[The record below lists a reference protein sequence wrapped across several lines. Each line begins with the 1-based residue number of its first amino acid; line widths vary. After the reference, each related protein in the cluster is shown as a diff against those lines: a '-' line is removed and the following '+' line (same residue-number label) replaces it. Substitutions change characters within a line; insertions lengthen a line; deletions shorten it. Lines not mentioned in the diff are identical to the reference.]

1 MKKLIAILALS
12 LSFSAIAAP
21 KNEGVKI
28 AVINIQK
35 VITNIGE
42 GKSVMK
48 TLETSFKTKQ
58 KEIKAEEEAIKKLQK
73 DYQKQSSLLSD
84 KAKAKKENEIRGKI
98 AKLQQKTMEYQ
109 NNIQKQ
115 EKQLKQ
121 PILEK
126 LKPVI
131 DEVSE
136 SKNVSMTFEV
146 SSSPVVY
153 AQSQIDI
160 TEDVIKA
167 YDKKHK

>member
-1 MKKLIAILALS
+1 MVIAMA
-12 LSFSAIAAP
+12 LSFSAAA
-21 KNEGVKI
+21 EVKI
-28 AVINIQK
+28 GLVNIQR
-35 VITNIGE
+35 VITSIGE

-48 TLETSFKTKQ
+48 TLEKSFKSKQ
-58 KEIKAEEEAIKKLQK
+58 KEIKAEEEAIKKLQQ

-84 KAKAKKENEIRGKI
+84 KAKAKKEDEIRQKI
-98 AKLQQKTMEYQ
+98 GSLQRKTMDYQ
-109 NNIQKQ
+109 KNIQNQ
-115 EKQLKQ
+115 EKELKK

-131 DEVSE
+131 DEVSK
-136 SKNVSMTFEV
+136 SKSVAMTFEV

-153 AQSQIDI
+153 AQKQIDI

>member
-1 MKKLIAILALS
+1 MKKLITVIALA
-12 LSFSAIAAP
+12 LSFSAAA
-21 KNEGVKI
+21 EVKI
-28 AVINIQK
+28 GLVNIQK
-35 VITNIGE
+35 VITSIGE

-48 TLETSFKTKQ
+48 TLEKSFKSKQ
-58 KEIKAEEEAIKKLQK
+58 KEIKAEEEAIKKLQQ

-84 KAKAKKENEIRGKI
+84 KAKAKKEDEIRTKI
-98 AKLQQKTMEYQ
+98 GTLQRKTMEYQ
-109 NNIQKQ
+109 KNIQNQ
-115 EKQLKQ
+115 EKQLKK

-131 DEVSE
+131 DEVS
-136 SKNVSMTFEV
+136 KNKSVAMTFEV

-153 AQSQIDI
+153 AEKQIDI